1 MRTVRV
7 LVVDDSVVVRRA
19 LTSLL
24 EDEDGITVAGAAPNG
39 RIALAKLSQEPA
51 DVVVLD
57 VDMPEMDGLQTLEAI
72 RLHHPGVRV
81 IMFSVLTERGAG
93 TTLEALF
100 RGAQDYV
107 TKPAGMADPE
117 AAAAA
122 VRDQLVPKI
131 RALASSPFAPARARR
146 HQPAFRPAK
155 RRRHAPLEAVA
166 IAASTGGPAALEAVL
181 ERLPHHPPVP
191 VLVVQHMP
199 PLFTGQLARQL
210 AAKTGLHVKEAEG
223 DEPVL
228 AGHVYIAPGAAHLT
242 VRRAGDEVRTVL
254 EHSPPVNSC
263 RPSADVL
270 FRGVARAW
278 GGGAAAVV
286 LTGMGRDGLE
296 GCRAIAAA
304 EGRVLAQD
312 EPSSVV
318 WGMPGAV
325 VEAGLAEEIAPPAGL
340 GDRLNGLMARAGRRR

>member
-1 MRTVRV
+1 MRPVRV

-24 EDEDGITVAGAAPNG
+24 ENEEGIVVAGAAANG
-39 RIALAKLSQEPA
+39 RIALAKLRQEPA

-57 VDMPEMDGLQTLEAI
+57 VDMPEMDGLEALKAI
-72 RLHHPGVRV
+72 RARHPGVRI
-81 IMFSVLTERGAG
+81 IMFSVLTERGAD

-107 TKPAGMADPE
+107 TKPSGMADSE

-131 RALASSPFAPARARR
+131 RALASTPPAAALARR
-146 HQPAFRPAK
+146 RQHAPPPVS
-155 RRRHAPLEAVA
+155 RRRHAPLQAVA

-181 ERLPHHPPVP
+181 RRLPHQPPVP
-191 VLVVQHMP
+191 ILVVQHMP

-210 AAKTGLHVKEAEG
+210 AAKTGLHVKEAEA
-223 DEPVL
+223 DETVAP
-228 AGHVYIAPGAAHLT
+228 GTVYIAPGDLHLT
-242 VRRAGDEVRTVL
+242 VRRSGDAVRTLL
-254 EHSPPVNSC
+254 EDSPPMNSC

-270 FRGVARAW
+270 FRGVARTW
-278 GGGAAAVV
+278 GGGATAVV

-296 GCRAIAAA
+296 GCRAVAAA
-304 EGRVLAQD
+304 EGRVLVQD
-312 EPSSVV
+312 EASSVV

-325 VEAGLAEEIAPPAGL
+325 VEAGLAEEIAPPTAL